1 MNRFYTFAVILFFTI
16 GCKEKSS
23 GKEKAT
29 SENNLQK
36 TESKSDFHPL
46 IDLILD
52 RVHPDELERHNLEI
66 SIDSTSIPRLTN
78 FPPDFGKRLND
89 STKIELLKTFKNRIS
104 AFEFDTSKLNPKSK
118 TLIEQ
123 WTDKEHRIQIVFN
136 GFLEIKE
143 DNLAATTIGFYYSPK
158 GGWEEI
164 VIFEKNNGFWK
175 ISNRIKTV
183 DY

>member
-1 MNRFYTFAVILFFTI
+1 MNRFYTFAVILIFTL
-16 GCKEKSS
+16 GCKEKNS

-36 TESKSDFHPL
+36 TERKSDFHPL

-52 RVHPDELERHNLEI
+52 RVHPYELKRYNLEI

-78 FPPDFGKRLND
+78 FPPNLNKRLND
-89 STKIELLKTFKNRIS
+89 STKIELLKSFKNRIN
-104 AFEFDTSKLNPKSK
+104 AFELDTSKLNTKSR
-118 TLIEQ
+118 TLLKQ
-123 WTDKEHRIQIVFN
+123 QADKEYKIQIIFN
-136 GFLEIKE
+136 GFLEIIE

-164 VIFEKNNGFWK
+164 VVFEKNDGVWK